1 MRQSTGDRWAVEC
14 DAFGVGYSEII
25 LKRVLSTSNERSLMG
40 SGPFGVLE
48 SYLTALFLGVV
59 FCNPSWAENRCV
71 VASVNPMAT
80 DAGLNAYAAGG
91 NALDAAVATALTLG
105 VVDNHNSGLGGG
117 CFILIRQPDGKLLA
131 IDGREK
137 APAAAT
143 RDMYLREGQVQPEL
157 STTGALAVAVPGA
170 LAAYAHAL
178 EKCGEKNLAELLLPA
193 AETAERG
200 FPLDRIYAGKLAA
213 TAKILAR
220 FPGSRQALLKPDG
233 SSYLEGEILR
243 QPDLARSYRQLAE
256 HGPDWFYRGE
266 FATKVGAWM
275 AANGGILTA
284 ADFAAYEPVEREPL
298 VTTYRDWQ
306 IVGFPPPSS
315 GGIHVAQILNIL
327 EPFDVAAEFRR
338 DSVRGT
344 HLMIEAMKLAFADRA
359 YWLGDADFVDVPR
372 GLVDK
377 EYAKALAKRIDLT
390 RAAEVPTHGEPPQHQ
405 DEIFGKHTTH
415 ITAVDSE
422 GYWVAITATV
432 NTGFGSKV
440 IVPGTGILLNDQMDD
455 FSSQPGTPN
464 AFGLIGAENNAITP
478 GKRPLSSMSP
488 TIVLDHDDQPVLTV
502 GAAGGPKIIT
512 QVLLALIG
520 TLDMKQE
527 LQDAIATPRFHHQW
541 QPDSVLLESTVPQ
554 EIVDG
559 LQNLGHKIEKVD
571 ASGVA
576 QGIFKNATGELVG
589 VHDPRVPGKAGS
601 VVRASEE

>member
-1 MRQSTGDRWAVEC
+1 MQYGTYSVVGESFFTTVILCAVLV
-14 DAFGVGYSEII
+14 AH
-25 LKRVLSTSNERSLMG
+25 
-40 SGPFGVLE
+40 
-48 SYLTALFLGVV
+48 A
-59 FCNPSWAENRCV
+59 WAEDRCV
-71 VASVNPMAT
+71 VASVNPLAT
-80 DAGLNAYAAGG
+80 DAGLNAYASGG

-117 CFILIRQPDGKLLA
+117 CFILIREPSGNILA

-137 APAAAT
+137 APATAT
-143 RDMYLREGQVQPEL
+143 RDMYLRDGKAVPEL

-170 LAAYAHAL
+170 LSAYAHAL
-178 EKCGEKNLAELLLPA
+178 DKCGQKKLAELLLPA
-193 AETAERG
+193 AKTAECG

-213 TAKILAR
+213 MAKVLAR
-220 FPGSRQALLKPDG
+220 FPGSRQALLKPNCCP
-233 SSYLEGEILR
+233 YQECEILR
-243 QPDLARSYRQLAE
+243 QPDLARSYRQMAE
-256 HGPDWFYRGE
+256 QGPTWFYRGE
-266 FATKVGAWM
+266 FATKVGEWM

-284 ADFAAYEPVEREPL
+284 EDFGAYQPVEREPL
-298 VTTYRDWQ
+298 VTTYRDWK

-327 EPFDVAAEFRR
+327 EPFDVAAEFQR

-359 YWLGDADFVDVPR
+359 YWLGDSDFVAVPR

-377 EYAKALAKRIDLT
+377 GYAKSLAQRIDLT
-390 RAAEVPTHGEPPQHQ
+390 KVAEVPTHGEPPKHQ

-432 NTGFGSKV
+432 NTAFGSKV

-455 FSSQPGTPN
+455 FSSQPGVPN
-464 AFGLIGAENNAITP
+464 AFGLIGAENNAIEP

-488 TIVLDHDDQPVLTV
+488 TIVLDADDQPVLTV

-520 TLDMKQE
+520 TLDLKQD
-527 LQDAIATPRFHHQW
+527 LRTAIATPRFHHQW
-541 QPDSVLLESTVPQ
+541 QPDSVLLESTVPK
-554 EIVDG
+554 EIVEG
-559 LQNLGHKIEKVD
+559 LKTLGHKIETID

-576 QGIFKNATGELVG
+576 QGIAKNAAGELVG

-601 VVRASEE
+601 VARKGND